1 MYAVFAY
8 AKARLIRLFVVKLI
22 LPAVYNASVLRKNLV
37 IFAVVAVISAGLIIY
52 LAKKPPENRITNI
65 PQFKS
70 DNQPQETS
78 KEAISVYAQNLE
90 VVWAMAFLPNGDLL
104 ATERKGTVN
113 LIDKEGNVSRIFTLG
128 NVLQTGESGL
138 HGIAIHPDFENNQF
152 VYLYNTY
159 RGNGDNTQN
168 RVSRFTFDG
177 KTFTQEKIIVD
188 AIPGAIFHDG
198 GRIKFGP
205 DKNLYITTGDAR
217 NPSLAQDVN
226 SLAGKIL
233 RVTDEGDPA
242 PGNPFGTRIY
252 SYGHRNPQGI
262 AWDDKGRLWETEHG
276 DSATDEF
283 NLITIGKN
291 YGWPT
296 IRGEQK
302 AEGMQSP
309 ILHSGQETW
318 APAGAAFING
328 SVFFGGL
335 RGQALFQAKLQ
346 DNSAVLSVHFKEQF
360 GRIRDVIVGPD
371 GFLYI
376 STSNQ
381 DGREKPASGDD
392 KIIRINP
399 DQF

>member
-1 MYAVFAY
+1 VS
-8 AKARLIRLFVVKLI
+8 K
-22 LPAVYNASVLRKNLV
+22 KNL
-37 IFAVVAVISAGLIIY
+37 IILAIAAVILAGIIFY

-65 PQFKS
+65 PQFKN
-70 DNQPQETS
+70 DNQSQETS

-90 VVWAMAFLPNGDLL
+90 VVWAMAFLSDGNLL

-113 LIDKEGNVSRIFTLG
+113 LIDAEGKVSIIFTLG

-138 HGIAIHPDFENNQF
+138 HGIALHPDFESNQF
-152 VYLYNTY
+152 VYLYYTY
-159 RGNGDNTQN
+159 RGDGDNTQN
-168 RVSRFTFDG
+168 RVSRFLFDG
-177 KTFTQEKIIVD
+177 KTFTEEKIIVD

-283 NLITIGKN
+283 NLIAIGKN

-302 AEGMQSP
+302 AERMEPP
-309 ILHSGQETW
+309 ILQSAQETW